1 MKEHPE
7 EFYLQEQH
15 PTIRRLAD
23 LIEAAEPPQMSSKST
38 VRWPKER
45 SKSAC
50 IAVHGN
56 ELKERAKLTVR
67 CR

>member
-23 LIEAAEPPQMSSKST
+23 LIEAAEPPQMSSKS
-38 VRWPKER
+38 ER
-45 SKSAC
+45 SSPLGA
-50 IAVHGN
+50 
-56 ELKERAKLTVR
+56 VR